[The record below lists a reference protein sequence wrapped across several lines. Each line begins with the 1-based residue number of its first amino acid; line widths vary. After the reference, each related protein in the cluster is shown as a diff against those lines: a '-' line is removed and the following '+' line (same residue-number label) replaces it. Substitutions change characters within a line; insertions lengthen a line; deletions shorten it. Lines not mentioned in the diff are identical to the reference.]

1 MFNVQR
7 SMLNAIQENI
17 EHQTLDIEH
26 WRQPFVTK
34 PLTELAN
41 LRIDWRMKLLMISAM
56 TALSIAAL
64 AQSQAQMPSA
74 LESLANAERAFAKTA
89 TEKGIR
95 DSFLDFFDENAIAF
109 DPAPVSAT
117 ARLRSR
123 PGRPFSDYELRW
135 EPRTGDVAA
144 SGELGWLT
152 GPSTFI
158 DHTSPT
164 ATPQHG
170 NYLSVWR
177 RQSGGPWRVFIDI
190 GSDPPQPVTFPEGFT
205 RFPLASRYSGGET
218 KVAGAATLLDADKT
232 LNAQIATDGAA
243 KAYSA
248 VTTDASRLHRS
259 GFMPSIGV
267 AAIRAWFEAN
277 ASAMSASTGSAD
289 CANSADLGYSYGTYE
304 VKVPSQQKGAYVRVW
319 QRDAS
324 GKWLLVADVVQRT

>member
-1 MFNVQR
+1 MKQLTIFGVTVV
-7 SMLNAIQENI
+7 AIVS
-17 EHQTLDIEH
+17 LM
-26 WRQPFVTK
+26 QP
-34 PLTELAN
+34 A
-41 LRIDWRMKLLMISAM
+41 
-56 TALSIAAL
+56 
-64 AQSQAQMPSA
+64 AQMPGA

-109 DPAPVSAT
+109 NPAPVSAT

-123 PGRPFSDYELRW
+123 PGRPFSEYELRW

-190 GSDPPQPVTFPEGFT
+190 GSDPPQPVAFAEGFT
-205 RFPLASRYSGGET
+205 RFSLASRYTGGET
-218 KVAGAATLLDADKT
+218 KVVAAATLLDTDKA
-232 LNAQIATDGAA
+232 LNARIATDGAA

-248 VTTDASRLHRS
+248 VTTNGSRLHRS
-259 GFMPSIGV
+259 GFMPSLGA

-277 ASAMSASTGSAD
+277 ASVMSASTGAAD

-304 VKVPSQQKGAYVRVW
+304 VKDPSQQKGAYVRVW

-324 GKWLLVADVVQRT
+324 GKWLLVADVVQKA